1 MAELL
6 NKKWEAGGAGEQD
19 VVQYDRKLCKTVDK
33 EMFSA
38 YNNSTIRAM
47 LGRTAA
53 HHKGGSK
60 MLGRTAAHHKGG
72 SKMLGCFAA
81 HHKGD
86 L

>member
-6 NKKWEAGGAGEQD
+6 NKKREAGGAGEQD

-47 LGRTAA
+47 LGAFR
-53 HHKGGSK
+53 
-60 MLGRTAAHHKGG
+60 
-72 SKMLGCFAA
+72 CPP
-81 HHKGD
+81 
-86 L
+86 